1 MIKTSPTTSE
11 KFKIAIVGFGPKGLY
26 SFERLVSQ
34 IHHSKCLKDIEI
46 HLFNRTPF
54 FGAGDVYRTDQPDYL
69 LMNYPDHKI
78 DFNISEDPKM
88 ICPIKSFADWKRSLH
103 NVKKKITKNT
113 YSSRATVGEY
123 LTDCFATLCN
133 ALDENCTVIPHV
145 DTVVDVTKIED
156 VFHIKTEKEG
166 WNNNLSFQTILC
178 TTGHY
183 WFRPTPIKSN
193 QNDRD
198 INFIYP
204 VSDTFKNI
212 RPQSSVLVKG
222 FGLTFIDAV
231 LALSE
236 GREGKF
242 ETQEN
247 GTLKYIASGKEPK
260 EIAVFSRSGL
270 SMIPRDGTS
279 DEDIPLN
286 YITPSF
292 VNKLRNARNVDF
304 EEHMLPFIIKE
315 FYVAYYSK
323 LFLSKNET
331 LELSTDFNAIQNQV
345 ANFHRTYKSER
356 FCWKA
361 IENYFH
367 SNPLLT
373 TEMVL
378 DKIREDI
385 DAVETNDPITAVYNC
400 WPKISGEFNKIY
412 SAGILT
418 TESKNRFDSYYFG
431 LFNRISYGPPLLNMK
446 KVVALSE
453 AGLLNFN
460 FIKNSQLEF
469 DEVSKKYSLTTELNR
484 SEFDYLINATIPR
497 GTHKKN
503 RSLLFENLLSRGLL
517 SELNASETSEDTIP
531 MIRLTQTGNA
541 IDSEGDVIPNVTFY
555 GTPTEGNTFDNDTL
569 SRTRNNNA
577 SQWAENVMTELMKF
591 QKSTS
596 KI

>member
-26 SFERLVSQ
+26 GFERLVSQ
-34 IHHSKCLKDIEI
+34 IHHSKCLSEIEI

-54 FGAGDVYRTDQPDYL
+54 LGAGDVYRNDQPDYL

-88 ICPIKSFADWKRSLH
+88 ICPIESFEDWKRNGSTSQP
-103 NVKKKITKNT
+103 KPTKNN

-123 LTDCFATLCN
+123 LTHCFATLCN

-145 DTVVDVTKIED
+145 DTVVDVTKTEETY
-156 VFHIKTEKEG
+156 HLKTEKEG
-166 WNNNLSFQTILC
+166 WNPHLSFQTILF

-183 WFRPTPIKSN
+183 WFRPATLTSN
-193 QNDRD
+193 QKDAY

-204 VSDTFKNI
+204 VSDTLKKI
-212 RPQSSVLVKG
+212 TSSSSVIVKG

-236 GREGKF
+236 GKGGIFKTQKDGKL
-242 ETQEN
+242 T
-247 GTLKYIASGKEPK
+247 YIASGKEPNQ
-260 EIAVFSRSGL
+260 IAVFSRSGL
-270 SMIPRDGTS
+270 PMIPRDGAS
-279 DEDIPLN
+279 DENLPLR

-292 VNKLRNARNVDF
+292 VDDLLNAKHVDF
-304 EEHMLPFIIKE
+304 EEHILPFILKE
-315 FYVAYYSK
+315 FYVAYYTK
-323 LFLSKNET
+323 LFLSKKV
-331 LELSTDFNAIQNQV
+331 LLQCSTDFLSIRNQV
-345 ANFHRTYKSER
+345 ESFHRLYESKR
-356 FCWKA
+356 FHWKA

-373 TEMVL
+373 TEMVVA
-378 DKIREDI
+378 KIREDI
-385 DAVETNDPITAVYNC
+385 DAVEKNHAITAVYSC

-418 TESKNRFDSYYFG
+418 AESKNKFDTYYFG
-431 LFNRISYGPPLLNMK
+431 LFNRISYGPPLRNMK
-446 KVVALSE
+446 KVLALSE

-460 FIKNSQLEF
+460 YVKNAQLEF
-469 DEVSKKYSLTTELNR
+469 DESSEKYSLTTELNR
-484 SEFDYLINATIPR
+484 SEFDFLINATIPR
-497 GTHKKN
+497 GNDKKN

-517 SELNASETSEDTIP
+517 SENTAETSEDSTPI
-531 MIRLTQTGNA
+531 IHLTQTGNA
-541 IDSEGDVIPNVTFY
+541 ITAEGDIAPTITFY

-577 SQWAENVMTELMKF
+577 STWAENVMNAVLTF
-591 QKSTS
+591 QKLTL
-596 KI
+596 KL